1 LRTASERTP
10 ASAVG
15 IRGLEKPRAI
25 DGSLSIPRRPASP
38 VEVAAVGVIVPRAA
52 DLDPCRS
59 VRPGAGTYVFDC
71 QEGSRSRRRS
81 ILLTSGPVV
90 ALWQFETAAQEVGG
104 VTVRPGWR
112 CPERING
119 NER

>member
-1 LRTASERTP
+1 
-10 ASAVG
+10 
-15 IRGLEKPRAI
+15 
-25 DGSLSIPRRPASP
+25 
-38 VEVAAVGVIVPRAA
+38 
-52 DLDPCRS
+52 
-59 VRPGAGTYVFDC
+59 
-71 QEGSRSRRRS
+71 
-81 ILLTSGPVV
+81 VV